1 MSSGYMAKRKS
12 IIEAG
17 VVLGEEAGRK
27 AIQSQ
32 NTILCGERKRATEI
46 ASA

>member
-1 MSSGYMAKRKS
+1 MSLGYTAKRKN

-17 VVLGEEAGRK
+17 VVLEEGVRKK
-27 AIQSQ
+27 AIQPQ
-32 NTILCGERKRATEI
+32 NSILCGERKRATEI